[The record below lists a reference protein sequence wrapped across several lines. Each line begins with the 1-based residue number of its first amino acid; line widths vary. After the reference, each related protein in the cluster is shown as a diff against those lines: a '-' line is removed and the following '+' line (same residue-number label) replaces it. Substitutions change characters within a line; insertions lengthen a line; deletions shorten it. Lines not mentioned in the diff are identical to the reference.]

1 MSKSFFIAR
10 NTDSDEMFYN
20 ALIGAGY
27 IETLEPDQADFIVH
41 DAVHPNLGQYLL
53 TKPNFIT
60 PHTPQS
66 AWLWDGVLEDR
77 IPVSCNFVNGEA
89 SRQVMKAYEY
99 PYRVEVVGFN
109 RCPLHSFNC
118 TLGNDL
124 LIIPSH
130 SLQNRQY
137 TYPNYID
144 WVLMTLRFVLKNRSV
159 FSKITLCWDETR
171 FDSTVMDEMRKK
183 GFIIIPT
190 NPYRDSEPLKHMMD
204 RMNEAD
210 LVMACGTAGCV
221 AVAMGRPTVF
231 FSELGPPRSFPK
243 DALHYERYHHLL
255 RYPLAAENMTIDE
268 ILAVRTAQDPRV
280 RHWRDQVLGVEFNAQ
295 KFISVVKEYV
305 K

>member
-20 ALIGAGY
+20 ALTKAGY
-27 IETLEPDQADFIVH
+27 IEVDHPAQADFIVH
-41 DAVHPNLGQYLL
+41 DAVHPNLGQYLQ

-77 IPVSCNFVNGEA
+77 LPVCCNFVNGEA
-89 SRQVMKAYEY
+89 SRQVMKAYDY

-109 RCPLHSFNC
+109 RCPMHAFTC
-118 TLGNDL
+118 TAGNNL

-130 SLQNRQY
+130 SLQGKQY
-137 TYPNYID
+137 TYPNYIE

-159 FSKITLCWDETR
+159 FGKITLCWDETR
-171 FDSTVMDEMRKK
+171 FDPAVMDEMRKK

-190 NPYRDSEPLKHMMD
+190 NPYHDPEPLKHMMD

-221 AVAMGRPTVF
+221 AAAMGRPTVF

-243 DALHYERYHHLL
+243 DALHPELYEHLL
-255 RYPLAAENMTIDE
+255 KFPLTVETMTIEE
-268 ILAVRTAQDPRV
+268 ILAVRNIKNQKV
-280 RHWRDQVLGVEFNAQ
+280 KHWRDQVLGTDFNPQ
-295 KFISVVKEYV
+295 KFINVVREFIG
-305 K
+305 